1 MFVVS
6 KFYARFARRT
16 KSFRKTTSWWK
27 VLKVSWH
34 PISGEKKIVKLLHF
48 PNISP
53 TEQKRLLMSDSESG
67 SASEKDPKQAMA
79 PTGSEGLNHKH
90 PRKKSWT
97 KRSLDMQRKISLSK
111 LKDEKQELD
120 AKSRS
125 SQSPDVEHQPTA
137 MHVAKHH
144 SLPPKLKGRSPRS
157 HKVSDGY
164 DQYLKQYLLQV
175 PMPKDYGE
183 PSSDDLSS
191 EWDSDVTDNK
201 NVETIKESKVKSAF
215 KFVKLFCITFPL
227 SQSSIGWRKLRNIVQ
242 WTPFFQTNTNK
253 QRYPWVQLAGHQG
266 SFKAGSDPGTVL
278 KKLTPKEEICFKKLM
293 QDNLRPYVPEFKG
306 VVNGED
312 DECEKRALCRLQ
324 SMLTSRHF

>member
-1 MFVVS
+1 M
-6 KFYARFARRT
+6 
-16 KSFRKTTSWWK
+16 
-27 VLKVSWH
+27 
-34 PISGEKKIVKLLHF
+34 KLLHF

-157 HKVSDGY
+157 NKVSDGY

-215 KFVKLFCITFPL
+215 TLVKLIFSLFPYL
-227 SQSSIGWRKLRNIVQ
+227 SHR
-242 WTPFFQTNTNK
+242 
-253 QRYPWVQLAGHQG
+253 LAGESCG
-266 SFKAGSDPGTVL
+266 TSSSGRRSSRPTRTNSDILGCSLLAIKAAS
-278 KKLTPKEEICFKKLM
+278 
-293 QDNLRPYVPEFKG
+293 
-306 VVNGED
+306 
-312 DECEKRALCRLQ
+312 KRAPTRAP
-324 SMLTSRHF
+324 F